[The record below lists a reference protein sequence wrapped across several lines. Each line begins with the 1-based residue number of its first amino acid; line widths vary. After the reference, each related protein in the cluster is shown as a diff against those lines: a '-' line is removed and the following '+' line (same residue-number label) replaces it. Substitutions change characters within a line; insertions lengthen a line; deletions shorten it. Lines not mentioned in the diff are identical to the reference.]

1 MGDRSDVG
9 PVRWSGDLTSEFQFA
24 AILERLARSIARRVR
39 GKLFLRTSDRKQS
52 TRRKFFDEL
61 RTLSSFVVHN
71 ELMGGCLTADGQF
84 YIRTYDGIYLYYNF
98 SDERYTMGDGQGLD
112 FRSANVPSALEDF
125 LVKYLCDGMVY
136 FDVGANNGYYY
147 SLKAA
152 RRSKSCKVYS
162 FEPDRMILHHLTRN
176 VAFNRLDNIEVVPQA
191 LSNYVGKAKMTAR
204 LGASNYLLVNG
215 SQSLRIVEVECTTMD
230 DFVSQN
236 SIPRVDF
243 VKVDVEGGEHNFLK
257 GGYSTLRKMAPVMAL
272 ELNDALLRR
281 SGASRQAVLSLLE
294 ELGYRCFRIKGSNDA
309 LAVPI
314 GRISTIRESDLG
326 WLETIA

>member
-9 PVRWSGDLTSEFQFA
+9 PVRWSGDLTSESQFA

-39 GKLFLRTSDRKQS
+39 GKLFLRTSDGKQS

-147 SLKAA
+147 SFKVAT
-152 RRSKSCKVYS
+152 RCKGCKVYC

-176 VAFNRLDNIEVVPQA
+176 IAYNRLDNIEVVSQA
-191 LSNYVGKAKMTAR
+191 LSNYVGKARMTSR
-204 LGASNYLLVNG
+204 LGASNFLLVNG
-215 SQSLRIVEVECTTMD
+215 SHSVPAVEVECTTMD
-230 DFVSQN
+230 DFVSRN
-236 SIPRVDF
+236 DIPRVDF
-243 VKVDVEGGEHNFLK
+243 VKVDVEGGEYNLLK
-257 GGYSTLRKMAPVMAL
+257 GGYSTLRKMTPVMVL
-272 ELNDALLRR
+272 ELNDVLLRR
-281 SGASRQAVLSLLE
+281 SGASTQVVLSLLE

-309 LAVPI
+309 LAVPTCRMSI
-314 GRISTIRESDLG
+314 ISESDLG